1 MSKIG
6 NIFFGYHS
14 NPFGKNKPN
23 IGSFYI
29 CILIQGYK
37 WSMHYGKNSISS
49 HNSKYSQV
57 RQQSKT
63 PNSQEQKA
71 NKQNKNK
78 KNASKQIH
86 QTATKRITCKTCRS
100 AAKRSKKCELHSFR
114 LSTRGFSVGSTL
126 MPPARVPRFVVNLLR
141 LASGAAASF
150 RLASTFECDENS
162 PPAPLVCVLNTLE
175 YKLLLLLLL

>member
-49 HNSKYSQV
+49 HNSKV

-63 PNSQEQKA
+63 SKQSRTKSQINKTKTKQK
-71 NKQNKNK
+71 
-78 KNASKQIH
+78 ASKQIH
-86 QTATKRITCKTCRS
+86 QTATKRITCKTCRI